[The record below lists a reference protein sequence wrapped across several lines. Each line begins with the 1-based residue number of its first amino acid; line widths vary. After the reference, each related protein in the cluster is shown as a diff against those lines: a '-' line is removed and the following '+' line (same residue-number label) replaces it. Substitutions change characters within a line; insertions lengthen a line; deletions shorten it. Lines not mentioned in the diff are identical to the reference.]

1 MLQLAT
7 DVLCTSGLPTF
18 WVSTVWGTTIHIL
31 LAIWCMQ
38 FIPHFTSSSFYCV
51 EASERGFSVVFKEV
65 QDESWVQTVF
75 GKYKWYIHVDTCLSQ
90 SSADQYRVCQ
100 EARTLWHDDD
110 VVVVGGGVCVWGG
123 VLGRA
128 VRKKALRG
136 LRCVVTLLSE
146 QVGCVGCA
154 ETPMSVPSFTVWDA
168 LSAHLQ
174 H

>member
-110 VVVVGGGVCVWGG
+110 VVVVVGGCVCVGGGVRACSEEESLERPQVCCHA
-123 VLGRA
+123 VVRVGRMCW
-128 VRKKALRG
+128 LR
-136 LRCVVTLLSE
+136 
-146 QVGCVGCA
+146 
-154 ETPMSVPSFTVWDA
+154 
-168 LSAHLQ
+168 
-174 H
+174 